1 MKTCN
6 RCGTQNLEW
15 DMHYH
20 EITGKW
26 KLLEHKSSKGKICG
40 RVKQDVFSKTSKKDI
55 VKCPLCVDSSFG
67 WGDNSEV
74 FEIHLEKYH
83 PKGEM
88 LTDLDYVVEHQ
99 SEYTTK
105 KFWKRDKNYSR
116 YVD

>member
-55 VKCPLCVDSSFG
+55 VKCPLCADSSFG
-67 WGDNSEV
+67 WCDNSEV
-74 FEIHLEKYH
+74 FEKSLAIAVEKISIQIRKH
-83 PKGEM
+83 
-88 LTDLDYVVEHQ
+88 H
-99 SEYTTK
+99 
-105 KFWKRDKNYSR
+105 DKVIGR
-116 YVD
+116 